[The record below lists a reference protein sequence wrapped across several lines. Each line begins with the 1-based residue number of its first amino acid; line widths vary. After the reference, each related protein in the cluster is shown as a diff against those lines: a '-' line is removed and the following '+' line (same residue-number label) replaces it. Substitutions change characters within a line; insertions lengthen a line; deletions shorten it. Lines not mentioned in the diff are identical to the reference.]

1 MRSEV
6 TKLPFWNDLSNDE
19 REMVGAATVFRHYDI
34 GRLIHGS
41 CDGGGSCLGLV
52 YVLSGDIRTYIVS
65 PEGREVTLFKLT
77 KDDFCVFA
85 ASCVLSRIKQET
97 QMVPVSSTE
106 LMIVPAPIFAK
117 LCAKNIQVKSLAY
130 ELATEKLSEV
140 MSVFERILFVPFE
153 SRLASYLVEQYR
165 LSGSAELKITQEK
178 VAQEINSAREVVARA
193 LNKLAKDD
201 VVSLRRGKII
211 LQDVKQLELMI

>member
-1 MRSEV
+1 MRAEI
-6 TKLPFWNDLSNDE
+6 TKLPFWNDLSDDE
-19 REMVGAATVFRHYDI
+19 QEMVGFATVFRHYDI
-34 GRLIHGS
+34 GQLIHGS

-65 PEGREVTLFKLT
+65 PEGREVTLFKLK

-97 QMVPVSSTE
+97 QMVPVSDIE
-106 LMIVPAPIFAK
+106 LMIVPVPVFAK

-140 MSVFERILFVPFE
+140 MSVFERILFVPLE
-153 SRLASYLVEQYR
+153 SRLAAYLVEQYR
-165 LSGSAELKITQEK
+165 MSGSSELKITQEK

-193 LNKLAKDD
+193 LSKLARNG
-201 VVSLRRGKII
+201 VVSMQRGKIVLEDI
-211 LQDVKQLELMI
+211 KQLELMM